1 MTGKEIIIR
10 LIDEKAI
17 TGEEAYVLLN
27 AILQSELMDA
37 WKVLDESKKSSK
49 KNNLE
54 WAPFTGPLTTSPY
67 TTTTGITWTGG
78 PSGPTLLNANACS
91 SDTYTTKDL
100 VDTLT
105 TGSV

>member
-54 WAPFTGPLTTSPY
+54 WAPFTGPY